1 MVFGESETSF
11 RGLFPRSIPVTGLS
25 VGGPGVI
32 VLSWGGWTPEQIQG
46 GPPTIYKWRDMGN
59 PINGQSARP
68 REWFLW
74 SWLPTIRGCHRI
86 LWLTDD
92 RVSWGSCFFSKSYV
106 NTASTTTVN
115 TARFAGW
122 IQPFNPCL
130 AAQNGRH
137 PQLSTQDQ
145 FKVGLQ
151 VVESNGIQNG
161 FQVGQ
166 FGWDT
171 GGDTSCTWKVCC
183 GVQGTAQKN
192 SCRWRDMG
200 ALVNGFINGF
210 SAGYFTPGVTSSIYN
225 W

>member
-1 MVFGESETSF
+1 MDFPTFFPWFSESPKLRFEVCFLEAFQSQVFRWVGRVSLFWVEVVEHLNKYKGDMET
-11 RGLFPRSIPVTGLS
+11 
-25 VGGPGVI
+25 
-32 VLSWGGWTPEQIQG
+32 
-46 GPPTIYKWRDMGN
+46 
-59 PINGQSARP
+59 PINGQPGDVFVVMAKHN
-68 REWFLW
+68 W
-74 SWLPTIRGCHRI
+74 WLPSDFVID
-86 LWLTDD
+86 W
-92 RVSWGSCFFSKSYV
+92 WSCLLGFLLFFPIKSYV
-106 NTASTTTVN
+106 NTASTTTMN

-130 AAQNGRH
+130 AAQNGGH

-166 FGWDT
+166 FGWNI
-171 GGDTSCTWKVCC
+171 GGDTSCTWKVFC

-200 ALVNGFINGF
+200 ALINGIINRF
-210 SAGYFTPGVTSSIYN
+210 SRGYFTPIN
-225 W
+225 WSYKLHI